1 MNDRTETRNIPSAT
15 RATLIPRETLTEE
28 PQAVRLPTLLPLKY
42 FITASLTVQLTMREL
57 VILIES
63 GLVAP
68 RGFGLGED
76 GAVLTEDEV
85 FEARTH

>member
-1 MNDRTETRNIPSAT
+1 MTETQDPKPSTQTPA
-15 RATLIPRETLTEE
+15 RLIPRETLTEE

-42 FITASLTVQLTMREL
+42 LVTKDLPLQLTMREL

-76 GAVLTEDEV
+76 GAVMTEDEV
-85 FEARTH
+85 VEARTH